1 MKQSIVRLGVG
12 LLVLAL
18 GIGGLAGEAAAQ
30 ATRKMY
36 WTNGGTHK
44 VQRANLDGSGLED
57 LVTGLNPEG
66 IALDVAGG
74 KMYWTDPVTGKIQR
88 ANLDGSGIKDLV
100 TGLRIPVG
108 LALDMAGH
116 KMYWTEFAYPNPKI
130 RRANLDGSN
139 IEDLVTGLVD
149 PLGIALDVAGGKMYW
164 TDLLTGKIQR
174 ANLDGSGL
182 EDLVRVRS
190 PWGIALDVA
199 GGKMYWI
206 FSYIVGK
213 IQRANLDGSGIE
225 DIVTHLYHSAAI
237 ALDVAGGKV
246 YWDDLL
252 FKKIKRANLDGSGI
266 EDVVVNT
273 PATDAIALDLTV
285 GGRAHGVQP
294 TTVVCENITT
304 GQHVKI
310 TLAPGAL
317 FWDCAAAGLA
327 VNAGDLL
334 KMVVPGVVPRSV
346 GSPTVGGLAHGFQPT
361 KVVCKD
367 ITTGQRVKITRGP
380 GFLSWDC
387 TEAGLVVQAG
397 DSLRMRLTGS
407 E

>member
-30 ATRKMY
+30 AVRTMY
-36 WTNGGTHK
+36 WTNGGIPK
-44 VQRANLDGSGLED
+44 IQRANLDGSGIED
-57 LVTGLNPEG
+57 LVTGGFPFGL
-66 IALDVAGG
+66 ALDVAGG
-74 KMYWTDPVTGKIQR
+74 KMYWTDTVTHKIQRANLDGSRIEELVTEVLSIYLALDVAGGKMYWTNGGTPKIQRANLDGSGVEDLVTGLLDPIGIALDLAGHKMYWTDYLAHKIQR
-88 ANLDGSGIKDLV
+88 ANLDGSGI
-100 TGLRIPVG
+100 
-108 LALDMAGH
+108 
-116 KMYWTEFAYPNPKI
+116 
-130 RRANLDGSN
+130 
-139 IEDLVTGLVD
+139 EDLVTQVL
-149 PLGIALDVAGGKMYW
+149 
-164 TDLLTGKIQR
+164 
-174 ANLDGSGL
+174 
-182 EDLVRVRS
+182 
-190 PWGIALDVA
+190 PWELALDVA

-206 FSYIVGK
+206 YTSIVGK
-213 IQRANLDGSGIE
+213 IQRANLDGSGVE
-225 DIVTHLYHSAAI
+225 DVVTHLYHSFAI
-237 ALDVAGGKV
+237 ALDVAAGKL

-266 EDVVVNT
+266 EDVVTT

-294 TTVVCENITT
+294 TKVVCKNITT

-310 TLAPGAL
+310 TLAPGVR
-317 FWDCAAAGLA
+317 FWDCASAGLT
-327 VNAGDLL
+327 VNTGDLL
-334 KMVVPGVVPRSV
+334 KMVVPGSAFKRR
-346 GSPTVGGLAHGFQPT
+346 VGGRAHGFQPT

-387 TEAGLVVQAG
+387 TEAGLVVQVG

>member
-44 VQRANLDGSGLED
+44 V
-57 LVTGLNPEG
+57 
-66 IALDVAGG
+66 
-74 KMYWTDPVTGKIQR
+74 QR

-149 PLGIALDVAGGKMYW
+149 PL
-164 TDLLTGKIQR
+164 
-174 ANLDGSGL
+174 
-182 EDLVRVRS
+182 
-190 PWGIALDVA
+190 GIALDVA